1 MVKTPIRVAIVDDE
15 PAVRTA
21 LARLLG
27 ASSFET
33 RTYGSAREFIDS
45 IRGGEPE
52 CLVVDVHMPD
62 FTGLDLQRYLNRM
75 NTKIPTIVITA
86 FDDVGIRERS
96 ATSGA
101 KAFLTKPLHG
111 QTLIDAILSATKNG
125 ETKSVTPP
133 ATRLRKRKS
142 RA

>member
-1 MVKTPIRVAIVDDE
+1 MPKAPIRVAIVDDE

-21 LARLLG
+21 LARYLD

-33 RTYGSAREFIDS
+33 RTYGSASEFIES

-62 FTGLDLQRYLNRM
+62 CSGLDLQRYLNRI
-75 NTKIPTIVITA
+75 NKKIPTVVITA
-86 FDDVGIRERS
+86 FDDASIRERS
-96 ATSGA
+96 RASGA

-111 QTLIDAILSATKNG
+111 PTLIDAINTAIMAGKSESKPAENMRKKKN
-125 ETKSVTPP
+125 
-133 ATRLRKRKS
+133 
-142 RA
+142 

>member
-1 MVKTPIRVAIVDDE
+1 MSKAPIRVAIVDDE

-21 LARLLG
+21 LARLLD

-33 RTYGSAREFIDS
+33 KTYGSAREFIDS

-62 FTGLDLQRYLNRM
+62 FTGLDLQRYLNGI
-75 NTKIPTIVITA
+75 NKKIPTVVITA
-86 FDDVGIRERS
+86 FDDAGIRERS
-96 ATSGA
+96 AASGA

-111 QTLIDAILSATKNG
+111 PTLINAIRSAISDKTPDSTPSKHLKKK
-125 ETKSVTPP
+125 KS
-133 ATRLRKRKS
+133 
-142 RA
+142 